1 MKKAIYVLLCVLMVA
16 VMFAGCGS
24 SSSSDEDVIKIGVFE
39 PLTGANAAGGALEVA
54 GMKYANTV
62 YSEVLGKKVEL
73 VIVDNKSDKAEATNA
88 VARLIEKEGV
98 VAILGS
104 WGSGFSIA
112 AGDLIKENQIPAVA
126 ASATNPLVT
135 QGNDYYFRVCF
146 LDPFQGT
153 VMANYAVQQG
163 AENAAVIQEVSN
175 DYAVGLANFFKEA
188 FVELTGNE
196 NAILETA
203 NYQTGD
209 QDFTAILTNI
219 KAKNPDIIFAPGNF
233 TESALIIKQARA
245 LGITCPIVGGD
256 TWETDEFITVGGS
269 DVEGAVMSTF
279 FDDTNPMTEEG
290 RKFVEGY
297 SATLKEGEN
306 IAAVSALGYDAYILV
321 LDAIERAGSADPVAI
336 QKALAETVD
345 FEGATGYITINE
357 NGDADKTQAIIK
369 TVQDG
374 KFVYLDTV
382 EIK

>member
-256 TWETDEFITVGGS
+256 TWETDEFITVGGA